1 MKPLDFEIVLFELFS
16 LHVSV
21 THVEESGFLREITH
35 GNVKLRSEKTG
46 SAVGQIVRL
55 NHPLVFIN
63 DSQMVLFYNI
73 FLSFCKHFQWIK
85 ICNIPS

>member
-1 MKPLDFEIVLFELFS
+1 MKPPDFEVMLFELFC
-16 LHVSV
+16 LHVPV
-21 THVEESGFLREITH
+21 MHVEESGFLREITH

-46 SAVGQIVRL
+46 SAVGQIVRF

-73 FLSFCKHFQWIK
+73 FLSFYRRFQWIK
-85 ICNIPS
+85 ICMILS